1 MAVKPTIHYLAYG
14 SNLDPGTFLGRRR
27 MHPLQSRVARLDG
40 YSLVF
45 DLPVGSGERA
55 VANVRAAPGDHLFG
69 VVYELALPE
78 AEHLDRTEGVH
89 RGGYRRLSVRVEV
102 EGEGA
107 QQAYTLESRR
117 GKPGR
122 KPSRR
127 YMGLLLKGAA
137 FHGLPSE
144 WVARLRRFELA
155 VDERSGQGEL
165 FGHPQTSETSASP
178 RRPQSG

>member
-1 MAVKPTIHYLAYG
+1 MAAEPTIHYLAYG

-27 MHPLQSRVARLDG
+27 LHPLQSRVAQLAG

-45 DLPVGSGERA
+45 DLAVGSGERA
-55 VANVRAAPGDHLFG
+55 VANVRKAPGDHLFG
-69 VVYELALPE
+69 VVYELTLPE
-78 AEHLDRTEGVH
+78 AEHLDRTEGVG
-89 RGGYRRLSVRVEV
+89 RGGYRRIAVQVEV
-102 EGEGA
+102 AGEGA
-107 QQAYTLESRR
+107 QNAYTLESGRR
-117 GKPGR
+117 RPGR

-144 WVARLRRFELA
+144 WVARLRAFELA

-165 FGHPQTSETSASP
+165 FGHPRTSETTSSP
-178 RRPQSG
+178 GWPRSG